1 MQVIENN
8 ELFSEL
14 SNEEAATASGGTLA
28 SGANY
33 ATLATALIGAAN
45 RDVTLLFTIDALRE
59 R

>member
-1 MQVIENN
+1 MQVIENK

-33 ATLATALIGAAN
+33 ATLATALTGAQTPEI
-45 RDVTLLFTIDALRE
+45 TLLFTIDALRE